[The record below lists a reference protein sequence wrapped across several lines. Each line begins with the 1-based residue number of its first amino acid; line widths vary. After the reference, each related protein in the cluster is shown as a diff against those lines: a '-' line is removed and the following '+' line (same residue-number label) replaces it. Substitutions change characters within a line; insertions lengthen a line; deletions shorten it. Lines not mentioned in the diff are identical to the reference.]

1 MLLGGTQILA
11 MAFLVGAQQQFVI
24 SELVRSSDC
33 SGDPVTGVIA
43 YEPVGVCSGQDM
55 NGDWIPDTLA
65 TLELEG
71 DFAFHRFY
79 NGLPDNHSYACCA
92 TSTVEVRRQSMVEFY
107 RCDNSSSPPG
117 FWTQKRLVTLDS
129 WRLDIYKMKNCT
141 FSFSTVLAP
150 LDICQTPFP
159 AAQHSTMQSCNGS
172 GITISNYETLN
183 CTGPAKVVYYPAV
196 TSGPCNDGPSAD
208 PTMVPRAKCLPST
221 TLTPPVQGLCPSNE
235 SNASNATAVPN
246 RSRLVITSAS
256 PSLGFT
262 WVAAAV
268 MTRVVSLMPHF

>member
-1 MLLGGTQILA
+1 
-11 MAFLVGAQQQFVI
+11 
-24 SELVRSSDC
+24 
-33 SGDPVTGVIA
+33 
-43 YEPVGVCSGQDM
+43 M
-55 NGDWIPDTLA
+55 NGDYVPDTLA

-79 NGLPDNHSYACCA
+79 DGLPDNHACCA
-92 TSTVEVRRQSMVEFY
+92 TSTVEVQRQSMVEFY

-129 WRLDIYKMKNCT
+129 WRLDIYEMKNCT
-141 FSFSTVLAP
+141 FSFSAVLAP
-150 LDICQTPFP
+150 LDICQTGFP
-159 AAQHSTMQSCNGS
+159 LQFSTMQSCNGS
-172 GITISNYETLN
+172 GIAISTYETSN
-183 CTGPAKVVYYPAV
+183 CTGPAKAVIYYPAV
-196 TSGPCNDGPSAD
+196 TSGPCNDAD
-208 PTMVPRAKCLPST
+208 PTMVPRARCLPST